1 MLITKC
7 RCSRQDN
14 DGQCH
19 WRLGDDYI
27 DRDFSPKT
35 FSKWNCGEVQTTVAP
50 TTTKP
55 AMMPNDLVCPESA
68 VNGNRKVKDFHKA
81 WSFFLLP
88 STKRLS
94 PRQKGMMKT
103 NHEKYEILLKSVLLM
118 LIESLV
124 ECKSTKTH
132 GPGLHVYASLQ
143 IRVLC
148 SAVER

>member
-1 MLITKC
+1 MAIVK
-7 RCSRQDN
+7 SRIFIKF
-14 DGQCH
+14 GVFPYF
-19 WRLGDDYI
+19 RV
-27 DRDFSPKT
+27 R
-35 FSKWNCGEVQTTVAP
+35 
-50 TTTKP
+50 
-55 AMMPNDLVCPESA
+55 
-68 VNGNRKVKDFHKA
+68 
-81 WSFFLLP
+81 
-88 STKRLS
+88 
-94 PRQKGMMKT
+94 KGMVKT